1 MSLAQL
7 IDLINLTAV
16 ASETLL
22 MKLIVM
28 RNKIAFATI
37 FTMLLFMAPSFAF
50 SQDKNNRR
58 ENANNPQRVAIEKVI
73 PNLEHQSISVTL
85 VNINVMDDYHIILYN
100 SEDEIVNTYWVDGVS
115 MTMFVGP
122 LSPGDYELEL
132 VKGKTTLDRKEIVL
146 K

>member
-1 MSLAQL
+1 MM
-7 IDLINLTAV
+7 V
-16 ASETLL
+16 VSETLL
-22 MKLIVM
+22 SKLIVM

-37 FTMLLFMAPSFAF
+37 FTMLLFMASSFAF

-100 SEDEIVNTYWVDGVS
+100 SEDEVVNTYWVDGIS

-132 VKGKTTLDRKEIVL
+132 VKGKTTLDRKEAVL